1 MMRFAHSIAFRCYST
16 QTLDCFRPIAMKA
29 AIRTVTF
36 DTNVLPAPD
45 LIERARALGI
55 EVAVST
61 VTEREVDDTSWSEAV
76 SDLPRHSEV
85 FVLGESLMG
94 EAVLPIV
101 GPGDVLEE
109 IIRLVSG
116 GSFPRRGGR
125 EQLTRGQANQLR
137 DAMILETHVRSGRDA
152 LVTADSRAF
161 IKFGRREALQERFGT
176 SILLPPEFAQYL
188 DTARARD
195 AV

>member
-1 MMRFAHSIAFRCYST
+1 
-16 QTLDCFRPIAMKA
+16 MKA

-61 VTEREVDDTSWSEAV
+61 VTVREVDDTSWSEAV